1 MKRTITV
8 MTLMLF
14 VIVMPHCKKEKKE
27 ETVAVK
33 GYINFVN
40 GDVKLLTADGKEN
53 PVKIGDEVVQGSK
66 IKTTG
71 QKSFVDI
78 YIGENAVK
86 ILGDT
91 IVEVKKLLT
100 NVATNGEESVFF
112 VEKGKLFS
120 RVTKKLTK
128 NDIFEVKTPTTTA
141 GVRGTDFLVTEE
153 DGKANVACLKG
164 KVGVS
169 NNSMP
174 DQEPVMVETEKEVDV
189 EPNKPMSVKELSES
203 NRKMMEDII
212 QNISELRAEIW
223 EKMRKQREEIRQYVI
238 DQREK
243 DKSLVEE
250 QKEKDKALVEDQKA
264 RDKQMI
270 EDIKG
275 DTTDK
280 GDEAVRAAKDK
291 MDAAKDVDTDSMK
304 PKIEKPKLDL
314 DKFKPKQ

>member
-1 MKRTITV
+1 MKCTITV
-8 MTLMLF
+8 MTLLLF
-14 VIVMPHCKKEKKE
+14 AAVMPHCKKKE
-27 ETVAVK
+27 ETVRVK
-33 GYINFVN
+33 GYINFIN
-40 GDVKLLTADGKEN
+40 GDVKLISADGKET
-53 PVKIGDEVVQGSK
+53 PVKVGDEVVQGSK

-71 QKSFVDI
+71 DKSFVDI
-78 YIGENAVK
+78 YVGENAIK
-86 ILGDT
+86 ILGNT

-120 RVTKKLTK
+120 RVTKKLAK
-128 NDIFEVKTPTTTA
+128 SDVFEVKTPTTTA

-153 DGKANVACLKG
+153 DGKANVACLEG
-164 KVGVS
+164 KLAVL

-174 DQEPVMVETEKEVDV
+174 DSDPVVVDNEKEVDV
-189 EPNKPMSVKELSES
+189 EPNKAMMVKELSDS
-203 NRKMMEDII
+203 NRKMMQDII

-280 GDEAVRAAKDK
+280 GDEAVKAAKDQ

-314 DKFKPKQ
+314 DKFKPQQ